1 MQICALL
8 LAAGILSTGILCAF
22 ILKKENIV
30 KLCVLTALIYFSLY
44 IIFSGLCFWADVFSI
59 NRTLTVVFLVT
70 VVINVFF
77 VVFKHTVVEMM
88 WDIKQYLIPVLIIV
102 CALPF
107 VLTKY
112 EYFGMGQDEGVYQTQ
127 AISFIY
133 GYTDIQQDFKEY
145 ALLDSEMAKA
155 DYATAM
161 KDDLIGLYNYDT
173 SLPFS
178 SGQQEISDVS
188 AVFHGIPTFPALL
201 ALSGKLLGISHM
213 SSIQTLFY
221 ICSVFLVFF
230 ILDDLKVKKA
240 LKIVGTLL
248 FAISPLILWVSKSAL
263 TEIELVCLIL
273 GFIYFI
279 MTMKKEHIYLSL
291 IPVTAFC
298 FFHITIYT
306 MIPMILM
313 LYMGLYV
320 YQKDIRYLVAAVLA
334 NTAFIAGITVTMMIA
349 GTYSFTYNLLPI
361 YQLLPGVSQV
371 NVAWVLWMASGI
383 VYALCM
389 VLFLIKKYFNKLIE
403 FCNRFKVVAIRI
415 CLIVGVLFQ
424 GYIIMTRREVYQGGI
439 NTFKHLSLTG
449 YGLVVGI
456 LLPAVGGILAVLFTK
471 KIFEGTKKSIIAV
484 LFIYCIIIYSC
495 VMRKDIAYYY
505 YYGRY
510 LAPYVSVVIL
520 FSAVTLDRL
529 SKWAVYAMGLISLVI
544 LAPYEKMLLVNKDDT
559 RVTWEALEKVAEHVE
574 ANSCVVIPKED
585 MKFYFLALRAMRGA
599 EVFPYTETILEEI
612 NSKNI
617 GYYMVFS
624 SRPSDKV
631 GDTVFET
638 TFQLS
643 EDNNLYDGKW
653 IPFPLD
659 VTKENKN
666 VVLQYFDR

>member
-1 MQICALL
+1 MQISVLL
-8 LAAGILSTGILCAF
+8 LAAGILSAGILCAF
-22 ILKKENIV
+22 SLKKENIV
-30 KLCVLTALIYFSLY
+30 KLCVLTVLIYFSLY
-44 IIFSGLCFWADVFSI
+44 IIISGLCFWGDVFSI
-59 NRTLTVVFLVT
+59 NRALAGVLVVT
-70 VVINVFF
+70 SAINVFF
-77 VVFKHTVVEMM
+77 VLFKHTGFEMI
-88 WDIKQYLIPVLIIV
+88 WNIKQCLIPILIIV

-127 AISFIY
+127 AISLIY

-145 ALLDSEMAKA
+145 TLLDSELAKA

-173 SLPFS
+173 SLPFAS
-178 SGQQEISDVS
+178 EEKEVSDVS

-201 ALSGKLLGISHM
+201 ALSGKLFGISHM
-213 SSIQTLFY
+213 SGIQTLFY
-221 ICSVFLVFF
+221 ICSVFLIFF

-248 FAISPLILWVSKSAL
+248 FAVSPLILWVSKSAL

-306 MIPMILM
+306 MIPVILL
-313 LYMGLYV
+313 LYMGLYI
-320 YQKDIRYLVAAVLA
+320 YQKDIRYLIVALLA
-334 NTAFIAGITVTMMIA
+334 NTAFIAGITMTMMIA
-349 GTYSFTYNLLPI
+349 GTYSFVNNFWPLYG
-361 YQLLPGVSQV
+361 LPGVGQE
-371 NVAWVLWMASGI
+371 NIALTLWIAGGL
-383 VYALCM
+383 VYIFCIILY
-389 VLFLIKKYFNKLIE
+389 LIKKYFDKIIDL
-403 FCNRFKVVAIRI
+403 CNRFKNAAIRV
-415 CLIVGVLFQ
+415 CLVGGILFQ
-424 GYIIMTRREVYQGGI
+424 GYIIMTRREAYQGGI

-471 KIFEGTKKSIIAV
+471 KIFVGTKKSMIAV

-510 LAPYVSVVIL
+510 LAPYISVVIL
-520 FSAVTLDRL
+520 FSAVALDVVSR
-529 SKWAVYAMGLISLVI
+529 WAVYAMGLISLVI

-585 MKFYFLALRAMRGA
+585 MKFYFLALRAMKGA
-599 EVFPYTETILEEI
+599 EVFPYTEAVLEEI
-612 NSKNI
+612 NSENRGFYIVSGSTLPLEGGKGI
-617 GYYMVFS
+617 C
-624 SRPSDKV
+624 
-631 GDTVFET
+631 ET

-643 EDNNLYDGKW
+643 EDNNLYDGKR

-659 VTKENKN
+659 VTKENKS
-666 VVLQYFDR
+666 VVVQYFDR